1 MKQEDAK
8 KLKPGDLV
16 VTIGL
21 KDPILCVVETVSEYG
36 SVNIHDIYNYGHFFR
51 TYEEIFLPLKDCDS
65 IAVMY
70 WKQNWEQLGQMY
82 DEYRE
87 NSELW
92 YEDEKPFGVKIL
104 AELSPEFCGGNS
116 RYALLYRCMEPYEH
130 YTEDGEEIPNSAI
143 NKFLV
148 LQK

>member
-70 WKQNWEQLGQMY
+70 WKQKWEQLGQMY

-92 YEDEKPFGVKIL
+92 YEAEKPFGVEIL
-104 AELSPEFCGGNS
+104 AELSPEFCCGNS

-143 NKFLV
+143 NKFLI
-148 LQK
+148 LRK

>member
-70 WKQNWEQLGQMY
+70 WKQNYDQLGEMY
-82 DEYRE
+82 VEYRE
-87 NSELW
+87 NSALW
-92 YEDEKPFGVKIL
+92 FENDKPFGKQIL
-104 AELSPEFCGGNS
+104 ALLDADFCGGTS
-116 RYALLYRCMEPYEH
+116 RYALLTRCEKPYEH
-130 YTEDGEEIPNSAI
+130 YAEEGEEVPKSAI
-143 NKFLV
+143 TKFLV
-148 LQK
+148 LK